1 MSARSRQEAKS
12 EASMAKALEAAL
24 DLFSTQ
30 GYGATTM
37 REIAERSGVSVGN
50 LYHHFSGKEELF
62 QRLLDEYWTRLT
74 DPELGLNRI
83 FARAEFPDDLEEMA
97 RAIEEVVRDNASR
110 IQLIY
115 VDVIEFEGRHIRGF
129 YESMPERFREAYG
142 ERFAARRA
150 AGGFGA
156 PDPMVAVMVAVRW
169 FFYFFTVEQ
178 CFGVPMHFGM
188 SPSEA
193 VEEFIRLLR
202 YGILPRSADAAAETG
217 SGEALSD
224 GGDTAPGRSS

>member
-1 MSARSRQEAKS
+1 MGARSRQEAKS

-24 DLFSTQ
+24 ELFSTQ

-62 QRLLDEYWTRLT
+62 QRLLDEYWERLT
-74 DPELGLNRI
+74 DPELGLNRV
-83 FARAEFPDDLEEMA
+83 FAQADFPDDLEQMA
-97 RAIEEVVRDNASR
+97 SAIEEVVRDNASR

-115 VDVIEFEGRHIRGF
+115 VDVIEFGGRHIRAF
-129 YESMPERFREAYG
+129 YESMPDRFREAYG

-150 AGGFGA
+150 AEGFGV

-188 SPSEA
+188 SPTEA

-202 YGILPRSADAAAETG
+202 YGILPRPAPAGAVDPGGQAHSH
-217 SGEALSD
+217 
-224 GGDTAPGRSS
+224 GGDTAPGR